1 MARLQ
6 TLVMTAAA
14 AAILTPAAM
23 AQAAEYPMA
32 KTYSTVEEAIA
43 AASAPN
49 YGTTTY
55 QSTTTYQTQTADQG
69 TPISNIEIFDTPV
82 QSTGTQVV
90 PAATTY
96 TYESPTTT
104 YTSTYGTPSYET
116 AQPAASAQYTYSV
129 VRGDTLYSIATRNG
143 LKVSELMNAN
153 GLSTS
158 AINPGQALLI
168 PSSTQSSS
176 TFVQAVPM
184 TDQNVIS
191 ASQIVRNVEPL
202 PASGQNYR
210 VLPGDTLYSISRQ
223 YCTNVNAITTSSG
236 IDRNSVLSP
245 GQYLTVPQGVCAQ

>member
-6 TLVMTAAA
+6 TLVMTAVA

-23 AQAAEYPMA
+23 AQATEYPMA
-32 KTYSTVEEAIA
+32 KTYSSVEEALA
-43 AASAPN
+43 AAS
-49 YGTTTY
+49 
-55 QSTTTYQTQTADQG
+55 STTPTYTSDTVYESAPYAAQTVDQG
-69 TPISNIEIFDTPV
+69 TPITNIEIFDTPV
-82 QSTGTQVV
+82 HSVDTQVI

-104 YTSTYGTPSYET
+104 YTSTFGVD
-116 AQPAASAQYTYSV
+116 QQAASAQYTYSV

-143 LKVSELMNAN
+143 LKVSDLMNAN

-168 PSSTQSSS
+168 PSSTQAS
-176 TFVQAVPM
+176 TTYVQAVP
-184 TDQNVIS
+184 TANQNVIS

-202 PASGQNYR
+202 PTSGQNYR
-210 VLPGDTLYSISRQ
+210 VLPGDTLSSISRQ

-236 IDRNSVLSP
+236 IDRDSILSP
-245 GQYLTVPQGVCAQ
+245 GQYLTVPQGICAQ